1 MDVAQ
6 AAASLPERL
15 LAFGVVPQEEP
26 EEPPVSGAVSG
37 AVLTCQRLGRFRVGF
52 FFPKMTY
59 KKSIRKQ

>member
-26 EEPPVSGAVSG
+26 EEPAVSG
-37 AVLTCQRLGRFRVGF
+37 AAFDLPTPRESFGCF
-52 FFPKMTY
+52 FFLK
-59 KKSIRKQ
+59 